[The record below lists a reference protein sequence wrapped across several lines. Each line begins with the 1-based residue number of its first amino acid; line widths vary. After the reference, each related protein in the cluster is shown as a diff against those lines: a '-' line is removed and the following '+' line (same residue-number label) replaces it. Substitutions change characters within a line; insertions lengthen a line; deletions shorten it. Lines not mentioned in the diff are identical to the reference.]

1 MEYLFQAALAGNPNS
16 GKSTVFN
23 ALTGSRQHVGNYPGI
38 TVDKKDGIAKLDG
51 KNIHIID
58 LPGTYSLTAYSQ
70 EELVARKVLAEERPD
85 VVINILD
92 SGALSRNLYLT
103 VQLLEMGLPLVLGLN
118 MLDELPAKGISIDIE
133 RLSQLLKVPAVGT
146 IARSGKGMNELLL
159 KAMEEAKQKKDQPWV
174 PLKISYGNDLD
185 PVIAEMSELIEQ
197 SEFLLENYPA
207 RWVAIKYLEGDEE
220 IIAIGRKKNA
230 ELAKKL
236 EKITEKVAKHLKSTL
251 DTYPEAVIADYRYG
265 FISSLLRQGVIS
277 QRDDLARRMSLSDKL
292 DMVLTNM
299 FLGPIIM
306 VGVIYLIYKL
316 TFLIGEAPLGYFENF
331 FAWLAELLMQNM
343 PESEL
348 RSLFVDGIIAGVG
361 AVLGFVPLI
370 MVIFILV
377 AILEDSGYMARM
389 AYMLDRIFRYFGLH
403 GNSVMPFIIS
413 GGIAGGCAV
422 PGIMATRTLRSPKE
436 KIASMLTAPLFACGA
451 KLPVFL
457 LICHVFFPNH
467 ADLVMF
473 LITIL
478 AWVLALLVARLLRS
492 TVLRGKSTPF
502 VMELPPYRMPTFK
515 GVLLHMWERTW
526 AYVRKAGT
534 IILAVSVL
542 IWAALSYPALPD
554 EEVSFFESQK
564 IALQKK
570 IDAAHPGD
578 LSLLNLEEALA
589 KVEQDESMQAL
600 QHSYAGT
607 LGVALEPVTSL
618 AGFNWRTN
626 IALVGGFA
634 AKEVV
639 VSTLGTAYAL
649 GEVNPEETVTLE
661 NRIKADKDWNIAV
674 GISFIIFVLV
684 YAPCFPTVAVIKQE
698 SASWGWAVF
707 STVFNTILAFCLSVA
722 VYQVLIRVLHL

>member
-38 TVDKKDGIAKLDG
+38 TVDKKAGIAKLDG
-51 KNIHIID
+51 KNIHITD

-70 EELVARKVLAEERPD
+70 EELVARKVLAEDRPD

-103 VQLLEMGLPLVLGLN
+103 VQLLEMGLPVVLGLN

-133 RLSQLLKVPAVGT
+133 KLSSLLKVPAVGT
-146 IARSGKGMNELLL
+146 VARNGKGMNELLL
-159 KAMEEAKQKKDQPWV
+159 KALEEAKQRKGQPWA

-185 PVIAEMSELIEQ
+185 PVIAEMTSLIEQ
-197 SEFLLENYPA
+197 HEFLLENYPA

-220 IIAIGRKKNA
+220 IIAFGRKKNPN
-230 ELAKKL
+230 LANNL
-236 EKITEKVAKHLKSTL
+236 EKITEKVAKHLKATL

-277 QRDDLARRMSLSDKL
+277 QKDDLARRMSLSDKL

-299 FLGPIIM
+299 FVGPIIM

-316 TFLIGEAPLGYFENF
+316 TFLIGEAPLGYFEDF
-331 FAWLAELLMQNM
+331 FAWLGEFISSNM
-343 PESEL
+343 PEGDL
-348 RSLFVDGIIAGVG
+348 RSLLVDGVIGGVG

-370 MVIFILV
+370 MVIFVLV
-377 AILEDSGYMARM
+377 AILEDTGYMARM

-457 LICHVFFPNH
+457 LICHVFFPTH

-492 TVLRGKSTPF
+492 TVLRGDSTPF

-534 IILAVSVL
+534 IILAVAVL
-542 IWAALSYPALPD
+542 IWAALSYPSLPD
-554 EEVSFFESQK
+554 EKADFFEAQRVALQQK
-564 IALQKK
+564 IELAEKDGLPQN
-570 IDAAHPGD
+570 
-578 LSLLNLEEALA
+578 SLEEALLE
-589 KVEQDESMQAL
+589 VEQSEKMLTL
-600 QHSYAGT
+600 QHSYAGS
-607 LGVALEPVTSL
+607 LGVALEPVTQF

-649 GEVNPEETVTLE
+649 GEVNPEEAASLE
-661 NRIKADKDWNIAV
+661 SRIKADKDWNVAV
-674 GISFIIFVLV
+674 GVSFILFVLV
-684 YAPCFPTVAVIKQE
+684 YAPCFPSVAVIKQE
-698 SASWGWAVF
+698 SASWGWAIF

>member
-51 KNIHIID
+51 KNIHLTD

-70 EELVARKVLAEERPD
+70 EELVARKVLAEDRPD

-133 RLSQLLKVPAVGT
+133 KLSSLLNVPAVGT
-146 IARSGKGMNELLL
+146 VARNGKGMNELLS
-159 KAMEEAKQKKDQPWV
+159 KALEEAKQRKDQPWM
-174 PLKISYGNDLD
+174 PLEISYGSDLD
-185 PVIAEMSELIEQ
+185 PVIAEMSSLIEQ
-197 SEFLLENYPA
+197 AKFFSENYPA
-207 RWVAIKYLEGDEE
+207 RWVAIKYIEGDEE
-220 IIAIGRKKNA
+220 IIAKGRKKNS
-230 ELAKKL
+230 ELAATL
-236 EKITEKVAKHLKSTL
+236 EKITEKVAKHLKATL

-277 QRDDLARRMSLSDKL
+277 QRDDLARRMSLTDKL
-292 DMVLTNM
+292 DLVLTNM

-306 VGVIYLIYKL
+306 VGIIYLIYKL
-316 TFLIGEAPLGYFENF
+316 TFLIGEAPLGYFEDF
-331 FAWLAELLMQNM
+331 FAWLAELLRSNM
-343 PESEL
+343 AEGDL
-348 RSLFVDGIIAGVG
+348 RSLLVDGILGGVG

-370 MVIFILV
+370 MVIFVLV
-377 AILEDSGYMARM
+377 AILEDTGYMARM

-467 ADLVMF
+467 AGLVMF

-478 AWVLALLVARLLRS
+478 AWVMALLVARLLRS
-492 TVLRGKSTPF
+492 TVLRGESTPF

-534 IILAVSVL
+534 IILAVAVL
-542 IWAALSYPALPD
+542 IWAALSYPALP
-554 EEVSFFESQK
+554 EEKIDFFEAQRAS
-564 IALQKK
+564 LQEKFEVAK
-570 IDAAHPGD
+570 ANGNPLA
-578 LSLLNLEEALA
+578 SLEESLMEVDQNENLA
-589 KVEQDESMQAL
+589 SL
-600 QHSYAGT
+600 QNSYAGS
-607 LGVALEPVTSL
+607 LGISLEPVTRW

-649 GEVNPEETVTLE
+649 GEVDPEETTSLE

-674 GISFIIFVLV
+674 GISFILFVLV
-684 YAPCFPTVAVIKQE
+684 YAPCFPVVAVIKQE
-698 SASWGWAVF
+698 SAAWRWAIF
-707 STVFNTILAFCLSVA
+707 STVFNTILAFGLSVA
-722 VYQVLIRVLHL
+722 VYQVLIRVLNL